1 MESPLGLTD
10 NPVGSRSRSRSRS
23 RDEQTV
29 VGEHGGMASLERQL
43 ACGACLVAAAAIR
56 PAFVSLGYLPAGVWL
71 LRGRPLAPA

>member
-29 VGEHGGMASLERQL
+29 GEHGGMASLDPI
-43 ACGACLVAAAAIR
+43 AHGWS
-56 PAFVSLGYLPAGVWL
+56 FAGQVVGK
-71 LRGRPLAPA
+71 RTKKQ